1 MPVHV
6 SREQPF
12 LLYVRQRERRDM
24 ISNQEIEKLAN
35 GDQLAELV
43 RKIDDD
49 RGRDMVVSMCSGL
62 IEGYILATDRR
73 REKEIKHGV

>member
-1 MPVHV
+1 
-6 SREQPF
+6 
-12 LLYVRQRERRDM
+12 M

-73 REKEIKHGV
+73 REKEVRHGV

>member
-1 MPVHV
+1 
-6 SREQPF
+6 
-12 LLYVRQRERRDM
+12 M